1 MAKKKVTEEIEQPI
15 ITEKVDLDETQKL
28 KSFWDKYSKP
38 FLIGLAAGVLIF
50 GGYWG
55 YKKLISEPKEMK
67 AAEAIFPAEAIFDQ
81 MDKTGFTKDSI
92 NLALNGGN
100 ANGVAFK
107 GLLKVIG
114 EYGGTACGNRAN
126 YLVGASYMHNGEFEK
141 SIKHL
146 KDFDANGAYQMDI
159 KRNLML
165 GNDYAELKKTDEAL
179 AAFKS
184 ATTINAK
191 DNALTADALF
201 MAGRYA
207 KKIGKTK
214 EAIELFQKLKDDYP
228 ADQAVQAGEV
238 DKNLATLGVTK

>member
-15 ITEKVDLDETQKL
+15 IAEQVEIDETQKL
-28 KSFWDKYSKP
+28 KSFWNKYSKP
-38 FLIGLAAGVLIF
+38 FAIGFAAGVLIF
-50 GGYWG
+50 GGYFG
-55 YKKLISEPKEMK
+55 YKKLIKEPNEMK
-67 AAEAIFPAEAIFDQ
+67 AAEAIYAAEAIFDQ
-81 MDKTGFTKDSI
+81 MDKTGFTKDSV

-100 ANGVAFK
+100 SNGVAFK
-107 GLLKVIG
+107 GLLKVIS

-146 KDFDANGAYQMDI
+146 KDFNANGAQQMDI

-165 GNDYAELKKTDEAL
+165 GQDYAELKKTDEAL
-179 AAFKS
+179 AAFKA
-184 ATTINAK
+184 ATTINDK
-191 DNALTADALF
+191 DNALTGDALF

-207 KKIGKTK
+207 KKIGNTK
-214 EAIELFQKLKDDYP
+214 EAIELFKKLKETYP
-228 ADQAVQAGEV
+228 ADPTVQGGEV